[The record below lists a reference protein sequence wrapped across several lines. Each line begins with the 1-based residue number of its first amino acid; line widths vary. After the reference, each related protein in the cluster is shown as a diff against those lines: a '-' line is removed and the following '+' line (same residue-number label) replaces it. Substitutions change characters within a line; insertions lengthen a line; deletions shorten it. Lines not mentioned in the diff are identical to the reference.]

1 MENFQC
7 TPIGIGRST
16 FVVVDG
22 AEYRKQ
28 KDHRQAGSQ
37 GGGVCWG
44 VTELTNAKIIRGTST
59 LPSHPYCGVD
69 SRLWWR
75 QLIKEIKKT
84 RQRQRQLTKT
94 KIIMG
99 LQPVCVDRSNQFACV
114 CNQYKG
120 AADEN
125 SDHFKLQFFQYWR
138 IEDKTSI
145 SRTLKSD
152 NLHRWQSNTRE

>member
-1 MENFQC
+1 MYFDRHRTFYIC
-7 TPIGIGRST
+7 RCWRSR
-16 FVVVDG
+16 VQEAG
-22 AEYRKQ
+22 GS
-28 KDHRQAGSQ
+28 QAGRE

-84 RQRQRQLTKT
+84 RQWQRQLTKT
-94 KIIMG
+94 KNNHG
-99 LQPVCVDRSNQFACV
+99 LAACLCWSPQSVCLCLQSVQICK
-114 CNQYKG
+114 QYKW

-125 SDHFKLQFFQYWR
+125 PDHFKLQCFQCWR

-145 SRTLKSD
+145 DRTLKSD
-152 NLHRWQSNTRE
+152 NLHRWRSNICE